1 MVSIM
6 PDALLKRLEI
16 AVRRLLEQNHQLRRQ
31 SNALQAEKVAWQE
44 ERAFLLETVEQA
56 LKRLEN
62 LKLEEL

>member
-16 AVRRLLEQNHQLRRQ
+16 AAGKLLEQNHQLRRQ
-31 SNALQAEKVAWQE
+31 CSALQKEKVAWQE